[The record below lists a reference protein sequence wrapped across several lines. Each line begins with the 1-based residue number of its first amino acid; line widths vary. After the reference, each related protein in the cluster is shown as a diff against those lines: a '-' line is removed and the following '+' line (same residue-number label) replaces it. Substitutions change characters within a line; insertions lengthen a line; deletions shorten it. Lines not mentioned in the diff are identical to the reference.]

1 MLILAFGIKSIQEL
15 MMQDGFLIIMILFWF
30 MQKIRKGGN
39 LICYQELKK
48 VQKVIRIQTMIL
60 EAFGHL
66 VHAMQKH
73 QMKRISIQLQHLQ
86 GG

>member
-39 LICYQELKK
+39 LICYQALKK
-48 VQKVIRIQTMIL
+48 VQKVIRIRTMIL
-60 EAFGHL
+60 EAFGH
-66 VHAMQKH
+66 
-73 QMKRISIQLQHLQ
+73 QLLENDHTRAYLLLY
-86 GG
+86 GRFFFCTA